1 VTSATGTYYYLGVPT
16 CRAFKEYGQWSNRR
30 HSPRIAW
37 MFDGFALYGDRDE
50 YGEYPTDL
58 DQCNGHVGAI
68 PDNGY
73 GQTHDG

>member
-1 VTSATGTYYYLGVPT
+1 
-16 CRAFKEYGQWSNRR
+16 
-30 HSPRIAW
+30 

-50 YGEYPTDL
+50 YGEYPTNL
-58 DQCNGHVGAI
+58 DECNGHVGAI